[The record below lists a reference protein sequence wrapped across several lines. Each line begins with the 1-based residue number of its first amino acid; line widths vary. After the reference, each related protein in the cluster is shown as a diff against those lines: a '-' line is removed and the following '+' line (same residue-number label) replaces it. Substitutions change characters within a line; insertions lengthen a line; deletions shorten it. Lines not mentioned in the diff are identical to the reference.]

1 MNKSKAIITT
11 ILLALMSA
19 IILVTASVALF
30 SKSVTVENYLQAG
43 TLEVGLA
50 RTSLRG
56 QIPDADGVLQ
66 QETTSSDRVDLT
78 AAQTDDEND
87 SVFTF
92 GTSGV
97 PGMWQEATL
106 EIENRGNVAFDYS
119 VAFFF
124 TSTPEAGSA
133 EERLAGKLLVTV
145 TDAQGNVLT
154 DEGTTLAGIIE
165 RGALPLG
172 SVIEEG
178 EKQMFC
184 LKVELPLEENVLD
197 DGSGETI
204 MNAKLSFNIT
214 VAATQK
220 VS

>member
-154 DEGTTLAGIIE
+154 DAGTTLADGVY
-165 RGALPLG
+165 RNNGGRVLGVTAVGKSLRDALSTAYQAVGQIGFVG
-172 SVIEEG
+172 SFYRRDIG
-178 EKQMFC
+178 
-184 LKVELPLEENVLD
+184 
-197 DGSGETI
+197 
-204 MNAKLSFNIT
+204 
-214 VAATQK
+214 QK
-220 VS
+220 VL

>member
-56 QIPDADGVLQ
+56 QVPDADGVLQ
-66 QETTSSDRVDLT
+66 QETTNSERVDLT

-133 EERLAGKLLVTV
+133 EERLAGKLLVT
-145 TDAQGNVLT
+145 DAQGNVLT
-154 DEGTTLAGIIE
+154 DAGTTLAGIIE

-204 MNAKLSFNIT
+204 MNAQLSFNVT
-214 VAATQK
+214 VTATQK